1 MQRVLLINPPES
13 GRGDYSTPPLGL
25 LYLAAVLKKNSI
37 AVDLV
42 DGYIAGW
49 DGIEKKIRQYRP
61 TVVGIT
67 CHTYSRVKALK
78 VAEAVKK
85 ADAKTL
91 VVLGGAHATLMPRQ
105 LLEHYPFVDIVA
117 RGEGEITFLEICQGK
132 ELKDIQ
138 GIAYREGKVV
148 RLNPERPLIVNL
160 DELPFPAWEL
170 LDIRKYPAEG
180 SGACNGIDLEKE
192 PCFPV
197 VFSRGCIGRC
207 IFCADKLLWK
217 RWRRRS
223 AKNMVDEIGML
234 NKKYGAKRFNFND
247 DLFTADRRAAK
258 EVAEEI
264 TRSGLKI
271 AFEIV
276 SRADCIDP
284 DLLAALKKA
293 GCFKICFGIE
303 SASPEILKKMHK
315 EVDVVMS
322 EKAIAM
328 TKTMGIRTSA
338 LLIVGNLGETRQTI
352 NETIDFLN
360 RTRPDDVGLA
370 NGLRVLPGTEL
381 YEHAKKI
388 GFIDDDFWLTDYHW
402 KIFTAENSKTALNI
416 FHDALDKRK
425 PLSPLALVDAFKYHR
440 YYWKA
445 FEDLIKDALKGLG
458 LLKRKKRKGKYEI
471 AYR

>member
-37 AVDLV
+37 PVDLI

-49 DGIEKKIRQYRP
+49 DGIEKKMREYRP
-61 TVVGIT
+61 TIVGIT

-117 RGEGEITFLEICQGK
+117 RGEGEITFLEMCQGK
-132 ELKDIQ
+132 DLKDIQ
-138 GIAYREGKVV
+138 GIAYREGKEV
-148 RLNPERPLIVNL
+148 RLNPERPLIANL
-160 DELPFPAWEL
+160 DDVPFPAWEL
-170 LDIRKYPAEG
+170 IDIGKYPPEG
-180 SGACNGIDLEKE
+180 SGRYNGIDLAAE
-192 PCFPV
+192 PCVPV

-207 IFCADKLLWK
+207 VFCADKLLWK

-223 AKNMVDEIGML
+223 AKNMVDEIEML
-234 NKKYGAKRFNFND
+234 NKTYGAKRFNFND

-264 TRSGLKI
+264 TRRGLRI
-271 AFEIV
+271 TFEIV

-303 SASPEILKKMHK
+303 SASPELLKKMHK
-315 EVDVVMS
+315 EVDVGIS
-322 EKAIAM
+322 EKAIVM

-338 LLIVGNLGETRQTI
+338 LLIVGNLGETRRTI

-360 RTRPDDVGLA
+360 RTGPDEVGLA
-370 NGLRVLPGTEL
+370 NGLRILPGTEL

-425 PLSPLALVDAFKYHR
+425 PLSTLALVDALKYHR

-445 FEDLIKDALKGLG
+445 FEDLVKDTLKGLG

-471 AYR
+471 AY